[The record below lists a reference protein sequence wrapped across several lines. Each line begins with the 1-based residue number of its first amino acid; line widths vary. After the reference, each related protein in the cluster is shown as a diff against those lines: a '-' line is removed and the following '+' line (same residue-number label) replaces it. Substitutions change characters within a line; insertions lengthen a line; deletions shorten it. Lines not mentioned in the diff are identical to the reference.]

1 MGESAMW
8 LLLKSELS
16 DLEQKW
22 VTVKDIRQIKTSSI
36 VFPKQKAV
44 HKSSEIIMF
53 YIGELEYAKISQ

>member
-1 MGESAMW
+1 MP

-22 VTVKDIRQIKTSSI
+22 VTVKDIRQIKTSRI

-44 HKSSEIIMF
+44 RKSSEIIMF
-53 YIGELEYAKISQ
+53 